1 MGDIVFKLFGL
12 FIILLTMKNDHKK
25 ECEKLNGSKMM
36 IDDIEIHDWA
46 FIGSEAFQMT
56 DSSGKHGYFMD

>member
-1 MGDIVFKLFGL
+1 MN
-12 FIILLTMKNDHKK
+12 NDHKK

-36 IDDIEIHDWA
+36 IDVIEIHDWA